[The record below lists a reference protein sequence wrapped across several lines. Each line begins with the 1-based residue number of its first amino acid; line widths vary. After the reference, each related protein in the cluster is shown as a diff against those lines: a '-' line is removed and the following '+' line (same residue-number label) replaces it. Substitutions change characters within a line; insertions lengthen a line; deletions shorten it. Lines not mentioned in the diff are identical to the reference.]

1 MDAQTDDLTLYHF
14 PHSLCSQK
22 VRLALAEKG
31 ARYEVR
37 VVNIGPAH
45 ENYEPWYMRLN
56 PRGVVPT
63 LVHDGEPIVDS
74 ARIVRYI
81 DEHLP
86 GPPLQPE
93 DPALH
98 ALMEE
103 WIERQD
109 RFPMRELSYGS
120 GNSLLMPIGRA
131 TIMRRARVLAAHR
144 RRNPGLSAEYTARI
158 EDVKRWKRTVSSPK
172 EMAALRQRLADLL
185 EELEALLADGRDWI
199 VGDQY
204 TLADIVWTVFLTRIR
219 FLEGPEALDEIPSVR
234 RYFERARD
242 RPSYE
247 GAGVRESVQTRE
259 LLPIILPFILPRAAA
274 ALLVLSL
281 VGYGVWTLT
290 VTALG

>member
-1 MDAQTDDLTLYHF
+1 MDAHADDLTLYHF

-31 ARYEVR
+31 ARYEER

-93 DPALH
+93 DPARH

-109 RFPMRELSYGS
+109 QFPMRELSYGS

-131 TIMRRARVLAAHR
+131 TILRRARILEAHR
-144 RRNPGLSAEYTARI
+144 RKHPELAAAYAARI
-158 EDVKRWKRTVSSPK
+158 EDVRRWKQTVSSPQQL
-172 EMAALRQRLADLL
+172 AALHQRLADLL
-185 EELEALLADGRDWI
+185 EELEALLADEREWI
-199 VGDQY
+199 VGEQY

-219 FLEGPEALDEIPSVR
+219 FLEGSEAFAETPGVR
-234 RYFERARD
+234 RYYERARA
-242 RPSYE
+242 RSSYE
-247 GAGVRESVQTRE
+247 RAGVRESVQTRE
-259 LLPIILPFILPRAAA
+259 LLPIILPFVLPRVAA

-281 VGYGVWTLT
+281 LGYGVWTLT
-290 VTALG
+290 ITALG